1 MGINDAAQLQK
12 IQERVSF
19 YQSCFWVC
27 LVGMILFCFLAIF
40 LCIYFRIPSIIV
52 ERLGIKRKRTLSRM
66 DNAMFARPI
75 SYKPK
80 EIKEYEEAYVSPSE
94 TVETASEQT
103 VLLTEEDAFV
113 MEKDIVLSEVRNR
126 QKKSEE

>member
-19 YQSCFWVC
+19 YQSCFWAC
-27 LVGMILFCFLAIF
+27 LAGMILFCCLAIF
-40 LCIYFRIPSIIV
+40 LCIYFHIPSIIV

-66 DNAMFARPI
+66 DKSVYVRPI

-80 EIKEYEEAYVSPSE
+80 AIKEYEEAYVSPDE

-126 QKKSEE
+126 QKKSEV